1 MIFLLK
7 HITVSVKIF
16 YNCQW
21 HEKTN
26 RTEKN
31 WTEIDRLNFQWKWNN
46 IHLFLII
53 ILDFAS
59 INIYSFTYLSYKDWL
74 VAWKHAIVWQSAAS
88 MNQFGSWIVF
98 FLFYRLII
106 YCRWYSTADWLLMLL
121 WLIFTTV
128 HKLSEF
134 LCQCSCEIPQNMFK
148 TFSRFLIKYLSE
160 SRSIFEYW
168 RNHIYGKNQTFNLKT
183 SKKFGRNLLEVYRFI
198 WFQLLLL

>member
-1 MIFLLK
+1 MKRLIARKRIERKSIDLTFNENEITYIFFWLLYW
-7 HITVSVKIF
+7 ILQVLIF
-16 YNCQW
+16 
-21 HEKTN
+21 
-26 RTEKN
+26 
-31 WTEIDRLNFQWKWNN
+31 
-46 IHLFLII
+46 IHLR
-53 ILDFAS
+53 
-59 INIYSFTYLSYKDWL
+59 IYRTRIGRWRG
-74 VAWKHAIVWQSAAS
+74 S
-88 MNQFGSWIVF
+88 MQLCGNPQHQWTNLEVGLF
-98 FLFYRLII
+98 FSLFYRLII

-168 RNHIYGKNQTFNLKT
+168 RNHIYEKNQTLNLKT